1 MSISFTVTFCLFLLG
16 AQMEVMLMNK
26 TSEAANG
33 TTAKGSS
40 TVTKSHSK
48 ITTTTTEESY
58 SALVF
63 GLLCY
68 LFIGILIGGVIFIVC
83 IEQKANEKA
92 KQEEEEAEKAE
103 HSHQRSAR
111 RPAEK
116 SAKKRPAEAAH
127 GEKRGAG
134 AKKNSA
140 DPKQQSSAKQSV
152 AIKAKAG
159 APGAALQAKS
169 EVKTSTNAPS
179 NISKGK

>member
-1 MSISFTVTFCLFLLG
+1 MSALII
-16 AQMEVMLMNK
+16 N
-26 TSEAANG
+26 TSSLPSLSWSA
-33 TTAKGSS
+33 
-40 TVTKSHSK
+40 
-48 ITTTTTEESY
+48 TEESY